1 MAHLLL
7 IDDHPLVQVALQ
19 AALATAPIS
28 LSLTAVDNEQA
39 AFQALQQQS
48 AQLVILDISLPDSDG
63 LEMLK
68 LLKRRF
74 PSLPVLIYSAQTE
87 RLYMQLAQAAG
98 VAGYVVKSQSMP
110 QLVSAILAVLG
121 GKTAFPSNMALAAT
135 GGLPLTSKEQQILS
149 LLARGYSN
157 LQIAQQLHISNKTVS
172 THKKNIL
179 EKTGATSVLDLAALW
194 KAQQ

>member
-7 IDDHPLVQVALQ
+7 IDDHPLVQVALE
-19 AALATAPIS
+19 AALASAPIP
-28 LSLTAVDNEQA
+28 LSLTAVDSEAA
-39 AFQALQQQS
+39 AFQALQQQMP
-48 AQLVILDISLPDSDG
+48 QLVILDISLPDSNG

-74 PSLPVLIYSAQTE
+74 PDLPVLIYSAQTE
-87 RLYMQLAQAAG
+87 RLYMQMAQAAG
-98 VAGYVVKSQSMP
+98 AAGYIVKSQSMP
-110 QLVSAILAVLG
+110 QLLSAILAVLG
-121 GKTAFPSNMALAAT
+121 GKTVFAADISAA
-135 GGLPLTSKEQQILS
+135 GALPLTGKEQQVLS
-149 LLARGYSN
+149 LLAQGLSN

-179 EKTGATSVLDLAALW
+179 EKTGAHSVLDLAALW

>member
-7 IDDHPLVQVALQ
+7 IDDHPLVQVALE
-19 AALATAPIS
+19 AALATAPIG
-28 LSLTAVDNEQA
+28 LTLTAVDNENA
-39 AFQALQQQS
+39 AFQALQQRLP
-48 AQLVILDISLPDSDG
+48 QLVILDISLPDSNG

-74 PSLPVLIYSAQTE
+74 PALPVLIYSAQTE
-87 RLYMQLAQAAG
+87 RLYMQMAQTAGAAG
-98 VAGYVVKSQSMP
+98 YIVKSQSMP
-110 QLVSAILAVLG
+110 QLLSAILAVLG
-121 GKTAFPSNMALAAT
+121 GKQVFAADIADT
-135 GGLPLTSKEQQILS
+135 GALPLTVKEQQVLS
-149 LLARGYSN
+149 LLAQGFSN

-179 EKTGATSVLDLAALW
+179 EKTGAHSVLDLAALW

>member
-7 IDDHPLVQVALQ
+7 IDDHPLVQVALE

-28 LSLTAVDNEQA
+28 LSLTAVANEAA
-39 AFQALQQQS
+39 AFQAVQQRMP
-48 AQLVILDISLPDSDG
+48 QLVILDLSLPESNG

-68 LLKRRF
+68 LLRRRF
-74 PSLPVLIYSAQTE
+74 PALPVLIYSAQTE
-87 RLYMQLAQAAG
+87 RLYMQMARAAG
-98 VAGYVVKSQSMP
+98 AAGYIVKSQSMP
-110 QLVSAILAVLG
+110 QLLSAILAVLG
-121 GKTAFPSNMALAAT
+121 GQQAFAADIT
-135 GGLPLTSKEQQILS
+135 DAGALPLTVKEQQVLA
-149 LLARGYSN
+149 LLAQGLSN

-179 EKTGATSVLDLAALW
+179 EKTGSHSVLDLAALW

>member
-7 IDDHPLVQVALQ
+7 IDDHPLVQVALE
-19 AALATAPIS
+19 AALATAPIG
-28 LSLTAVDNEQA
+28 LTLTAVDNENA
-39 AFQALQQQS
+39 AFQALQQRLP
-48 AQLVILDISLPDSDG
+48 QLVILDISLPDSNG

-74 PSLPVLIYSAQTE
+74 PALPVLIYSAQTE
-87 RLYMQLAQAAG
+87 RLYMQMAQTAGAAG
-98 VAGYVVKSQSMP
+98 YIVKSQSMP
-110 QLVSAILAVLG
+110 QLLSAILAVLG
-121 GKTAFPSNMALAAT
+121 GKQVFAADIADA
-135 GGLPLTSKEQQILS
+135 GALPLTVKEQQVLS
-149 LLARGYSN
+149 LLAQGFSN

-179 EKTGATSVLDLAALW
+179 EKTGAHSVLDLAALW

>member
-7 IDDHPLVQVALQ
+7 IDDHPLVQVALE
-19 AALATAPIS
+19 AALASAPIP
-28 LSLTAVDNEQA
+28 LSLTAVDSEAA
-39 AFQALQQQS
+39 AFQALQQRMPH
-48 AQLVILDISLPDSDG
+48 LVILDISLPDSNG

-74 PSLPVLIYSAQTE
+74 PDLPVLIYSAQTE
-87 RLYMQLAQAAG
+87 RLYMQMAQAAG
-98 VAGYVVKSQSMP
+98 AAGYIVKSQSMP
-110 QLVSAILAVLG
+110 QLLSAILAVLG
-121 GKTAFPSNMALAAT
+121 GKTVFAADISAA
-135 GGLPLTSKEQQILS
+135 GALPLTGKEQQVLS
-149 LLARGYSN
+149 LLAQGLSN

-179 EKTGATSVLDLAALW
+179 EKTGAHSVLDLAALW

>member
-7 IDDHPLVQVALQ
+7 IDDHPLVQVALE
-19 AALATAPIS
+19 AALASAPIP
-28 LSLTAVDNEQA
+28 LSLTAVDSEAA
-39 AFQALQQQS
+39 AFQALQQQMP
-48 AQLVILDISLPDSDG
+48 QLVILDISLPDSNG

-74 PSLPVLIYSAQTE
+74 PDLPVLIYSAQTE
-87 RLYMQLAQAAG
+87 RLYMQMAQAAG
-98 VAGYVVKSQSMP
+98 AAGYIVKSQSMP
-110 QLVSAILAVLG
+110 QLLSAILAVLG
-121 GKTAFPSNMALAAT
+121 GKTVFPADISAA
-135 GGLPLTSKEQQILS
+135 GALPLTGKEQQVLS
-149 LLARGYSN
+149 LLAQGLSN

-179 EKTGATSVLDLAALW
+179 EKTGAHSVLDLAALW

>member
-7 IDDHPLVQVALQ
+7 IDDHPLVQVALE
-19 AALATAPIS
+19 AALASAPIP
-28 LSLTAVDNEQA
+28 LSLTAVDSETA
-39 AFQALQQQS
+39 AFQALQQKMP
-48 AQLVILDISLPDSDG
+48 QLVILDISLPDSNG

-74 PSLPVLIYSAQTE
+74 PDLPVLIYSAQTE
-87 RLYMQLAQAAG
+87 RLYMQMAQAAG
-98 VAGYVVKSQSMP
+98 AAGYIVKSQSMP
-110 QLVSAILAVLG
+110 QLLSAILAVLG
-121 GKTAFPSNMALAAT
+121 GKTVFAADISAA
-135 GGLPLTSKEQQILS
+135 GALPLTGKEQQVLS
-149 LLARGYSN
+149 LLAQGLSN

-179 EKTGATSVLDLAALW
+179 EKTGAHSVLDLAALW

>member
-7 IDDHPLVQVALQ
+7 IDDHPLVQVALE
-19 AALATAPIS
+19 AALANAPIR
-28 LSLTAVDNEQA
+28 LSLTAVDNEAA
-39 AFQALQQQS
+39 AFQALQQQMPH
-48 AQLVILDISLPDSDG
+48 LVILDISLPDSNG

-74 PSLPVLIYSAQTE
+74 PDLPVLIYSAQTE
-87 RLYMQLAQAAG
+87 RLYMQMAQATGA
-98 VAGYVVKSQSMP
+98 AGYIVKSQSMP
-110 QLVSAILAVLG
+110 QLLSAILAVLG
-121 GKTAFPSNMALAAT
+121 GKTVFAADISAA
-135 GGLPLTSKEQQILS
+135 GALPLTGKEQQVLS
-149 LLARGYSN
+149 LLAQGLSN

-179 EKTGATSVLDLAALW
+179 EKTGAHSVLDLAALW

>member
-7 IDDHPLVQVALQ
+7 IDDHPLVQVALE
-19 AALATAPIS
+19 AALASAPIP
-28 LSLTAVDNEQA
+28 LSLMAVDSEAA
-39 AFQALQQQS
+39 AFQALQQQMP
-48 AQLVILDISLPDSDG
+48 QLVILDISLPDSNG

-74 PSLPVLIYSAQTE
+74 PDLPVLIYSAQTE
-87 RLYMQLAQAAG
+87 RLYMQMAQAAG
-98 VAGYVVKSQSMP
+98 AAGYIVKSQSMP
-110 QLVSAILAVLG
+110 QLLSAILAVLG
-121 GKTAFPSNMALAAT
+121 GKMVFAADISAA
-135 GGLPLTSKEQQILS
+135 GALPLTGKEQQVLS
-149 LLARGYSN
+149 LLAQGLSN

-179 EKTGATSVLDLAALW
+179 EKTGAHSVLDLAALW